1 MSPIGINYAK
11 YDIDSSYVYARFF
24 TGDVVIIDCNE
35 IEKRFVDNVYERSE
49 LDYLIYNDPAAYT
62 ELILGFEVEEYLKK
76 VAQFIPLSSLR

>member
-11 YDIDSSYVYARFF
+11 YDIDSGYVYARFF

-49 LDYLIYNDPAAYT
+49 LD
-62 ELILGFEVEEYLKK
+62 
-76 VAQFIPLSSLR
+76 